1 LAEIACLAEDKV
13 RSHIKLKGMKT
24 PFVMKQGIRHHC
36 LQNTSKTSEMQARRA
51 QHAEARAA
59 KSPWQILTN
68 EQYFL
73 RVADPSSRL
82 RQEWCMRHV
91 LQVAWRSGISVKVMR
106 TPAGSAAVDKTS
118 GWGRT
123 ILKFQ
128 EKSIFALED
137 RSAKSRFHHPY
148 GPFLRGVLRD
158 RTTAH
163 ETASPQK

>member
-1 LAEIACLAEDKV
+1 MPAEHEQDVRNAGTKGTAC
-13 RSHIKLKGMKT
+13 RST
-24 PFVMKQGIRHHC
+24 RC
-36 LQNTSKTSEMQARRA
+36 
-51 QHAEARAA
+51 

-118 GWGRT
+118 GWGR
-123 ILKFQ
+123 
-128 EKSIFALED
+128 IFALEN

-148 GPFLRGVLRD
+148 GSFLRGVLRD

-163 ETASPQK
+163 ETASPKNSNRHRNIHPIPSTQIPCITFQPPAVAQCDRPHRLHHEAM

>member
-1 LAEIACLAEDKV
+1 VLNLAEIACLAEDKV

-24 PFVMKQGIRHHC
+24 PFLMKQGIRHHC
-36 LQNTSKTSEMQARRA
+36 LQNSRTRARRPKCR
-51 QHAEARAA
+51 HEARAA
-59 KSPWQILTN
+59 KSSWQILTN

-118 GWGRT
+118 GWGR
-123 ILKFQ
+123 
-128 EKSIFALED
+128 IFALEN

-148 GPFLRGVLRD
+148 GSFLRGVLRD

-163 ETASPQK
+163 ETEDHPL